1 MELLYSA
8 TSPYARKVRV
18 VLREKGLIDTTT
30 ETVVDP
36 HAGPPALRRHNPLG
50 KVPTLVLADATALYD
65 TPVICEYLDTLADAP
80 RLLPAG
86 GPERWAVLRAQALA
100 DGILDLAV
108 ALTAER
114 RRPDGER
121 SPAIMDHWRERIR
134 AAADGIAAELDG
146 LPPEPT
152 LAHIA
157 LAVALAYLDFRHPDL
172 RWRDGRVALTDWH
185 ECFTPRAS
193 MRATAPPDT

>member
-1 MELLYSA
+1 MELLCSA
-8 TSPYARKVRV
+8 TSPYVRKVRV
-18 VLREKGLIDTTT
+18 VLREKGLIDATT
-30 ETVVDP
+30 ETMVDP
-36 HAGPPALRRHNPLG
+36 HADPSALRRHNPLG

-65 TPVICEYLDTLADAP
+65 SPVICEYLDTLADAP

-86 GPERWAVLRAQALA
+86 GPERWAVLRGQALA

-114 RRPDGER
+114 RRPEGER
-121 SPAIMDHWRERIR
+121 SPATMERWRDRI
-134 AAADGIAAELDG
+134 AAATGAMTAELDR

-157 LAVALAYLDFRHPDL
+157 FAVALGYLDFRHPDL
-172 RWRDGRVALTDWH
+172 RWRDGRVTLTDWL
-185 ECFTPRAS
+185 ECFVPRAS
-193 MRATAPPDT
+193 MQQTAPPAA

>member
-18 VLREKGLIDTTT
+18 VLREKGLIEATT

-36 HAGPPALRRHNPLG
+36 HAGPPALHRHNPLG

-65 TPVICEYLDTLADAP
+65 SPVICEYLDTLADTP

-86 GPERWAVLRAQALA
+86 GPERWAVLRAQALG
-100 DGILDLAV
+100 DGVLDLAV

-114 RRPDGER
+114 RRPEGER
-121 SPAIMDHWRERIR
+121 SPAAMDHWRERIG
-134 AAADGIAAELDG
+134 AAVDGMAAELDG
-146 LPPEPT
+146 LPAEPT

-157 LAVALAYLDFRHPDL
+157 LAVALGYLDFRHPDL
-172 RWRDGRVALTDWH
+172 RWRDGRVTLTDWL

-193 MRATAPPDT
+193 MQETTPPGA